1 MEFLLCQF
9 LCFGLY
15 GYGVRTMGNL
25 TKGLCKDLITAL
37 LGLLI
42 LTLAAWLGLPSLGWV
57 LVSALFLAYTFFY
70 DQELF
75 AFQWRN
81 TILPGLAL
89 AGLWTLVQVT
99 NGPCPHGLLPPVLDA
114 PPAACSV
121 SVTLGLCFLLQCQL
135 AWKREQLSAWTAT
148 VWGAMYLALSVWSHR
163 FSEPLF
169 CLGLGVGLFFVL
181 EYTLRRYQSGYERN
195 TRDFQTS
202 VLAHQYEEI
211 KTIYLNMRGW
221 RHDYHNHIQVMKA
234 HMALGQM
241 EALSGYL
248 DALEQE
254 LSRVDA
260 YVKSGNLM
268 IDAIL
273 NSKLSLAR
281 QQEIALHCTATLP
294 ERLSISDVDLCVIL
308 GNLLDNAIEACEK
321 IAAEERFLRIYCAVI
336 KNQLYIS
343 VQNSAKE
350 ELDFDE
356 RNYISK
362 KRGNHGLG
370 MKRVQVLV
378 DQYGGFLN
386 LQNQPGIFAAEVLL
400 PLTA

>member
-99 NGPCPHGLLPPVLDA
+99 KGPCPHGLLPPVLDA

-121 SVTLGLCFLLQCQL
+121 SVTLGSCFLLQCQL

-148 VWGAMYLALSVWSHR
+148 VWGAMYLALSVWSHK

-273 NSKLSLAR
+273 NSKLSRLGSRKLRYTVR
-281 QQEIALHCTATLP
+281 QPCRSVCPFPMWICASFWAICWTMPLRPVRRLPRKSAFFESTVPLSKTSCIFPFKTLP
-294 ERLSISDVDLCVIL
+294 RKNWTLMSGIISPK
-308 GNLLDNAIEACEK
+308 NEAI
-321 IAAEERFLRIYCAVI
+321 
-336 KNQLYIS
+336 
-343 VQNSAKE
+343 
-350 ELDFDE
+350 
-356 RNYISK
+356 
-362 KRGNHGLG
+362 
-370 MKRVQVLV
+370 
-378 DQYGGFLN
+378 
-386 LQNQPGIFAAEVLL
+386 
-400 PLTA
+400 TAWV

>member
-1 MEFLLCQF
+1 
-9 LCFGLY
+9 
-15 GYGVRTMGNL
+15 MGNL

-99 NGPCPHGLLPPVLDA
+99 KGPCPHGLLPPVLDA

-121 SVTLGLCFLLQCQL
+121 SVTLGSCFLLQCQL

-148 VWGAMYLALSVWSHR
+148 VWGAMYLALSVWSHK

-336 KNQLYIS
+336 KTSCIFPFKTLPRKNWTLTSGIIS
-343 VQNSAKE
+343 PKNEA
-350 ELDFDE
+350 
-356 RNYISK
+356 I
-362 KRGNHGLG
+362 
-370 MKRVQVLV
+370 
-378 DQYGGFLN
+378 
-386 LQNQPGIFAAEVLL
+386 
-400 PLTA
+400 TAWV